1 MTEPLRLGKYEIR
14 RELGRGA
21 MGVVYEAF
29 DPLIERRVA
38 IKTTRTDNFDQD
50 NVLAMLNRFEREAK
64 AAGRLNHPSIVTI
77 HDYGKD
83 NDVAYIVMEFV
94 PGKPLAAYLAEHAHF
109 KPRDA
114 VRIVVQILDALEH
127 AHYNG
132 VVHRDIKPANI
143 LVLRDFG
150 IKVADFG
157 IARLDSSTLTQ
168 TGHRLGTPQCMS
180 PEQFLG
186 LEVDRR
192 TDIFSTGVILYELLT
207 GERPFP
213 GSSLTTIM
221 HQVLKVEPP
230 PPSELNATLP
240 NEFDAVVRKALAKRP
255 DERFQTAAEFSQA
268 LKLALNAQ
276 TAPSPQPPAP
286 VDEPLGSAL
295 NIFEML
301 GETKTAVL
309 LDATATLAGT
319 APRQAVPPPATA
331 RPAPAP
337 TRPVARVH
345 PPAPPPKNSWR
356 PVALALLALGIPV
369 GLMLSTKHDTAAQP
383 SAPAAPQPVKPETA
397 ESAPAVPAPEAARD
411 TAAAVEIEF
420 WNSIKNSN
428 DPRDFTEYL
437 GKYPDGQFAGLA
449 RNRLE
454 KPPAAANIP
463 PRAIEKME
471 PERGDQQNSR
481 AEPDRE
487 SGDVSPRMVEFV
499 TRRAEAGHDQAMN
512 RLGTL
517 FRDGQGV
524 AQNDIEAVRW
534 FRRAAEKGNARAM
547 NNLAVMYAK
556 GRGVPRD
563 ETQAEHWFR
572 RAAMQGERRAPDK
585 LAKPGAGQ

>member
-38 IKTTRTDNFDQD
+38 IKTIRTDNFDQD

-192 TDIFSTGVILYELLT
+192 TDVFSTGVILYELLT

-240 NEFDAVVRKALAKRP
+240 NEFDAVVRKALAKKP
-255 DERFQTAAEFSQA
+255 DHRFQTAAEFSIA

-276 TAPSPQPPAP
+276 NAPAP
-286 VDEPLGSAL
+286 RSPAPAGEPLDGAL
-295 NIFEML
+295 NIYEML
-301 GETKTAVL
+301 GETKTGVL
-309 LDATATLAGT
+309 PDAAATPAAT
-319 APRQAVPPPATA
+319 APRQPAA
-331 RPAPAP
+331 QAN
-337 TRPVARVH
+337 
-345 PPAPPPKNSWR
+345 PAPPRKNRWR
-356 PVALALLALGIPV
+356 PAVLVLLALGLTA
-369 GLMLSTKHDTAAQP
+369 GLLLPGKHKPATSPTAP
-383 SAPAAPQPVKPETA
+383 RPATPETA
-397 ESAPAVPAPEAARD
+397 EAARN
-411 TAAAVEIEF
+411 TAATMEIEF

-428 DPRDFTEYL
+428 DPRDFTEYMD
-437 GKYPDGQFAGLA
+437 KYPAGQFAGLA

-454 KPPAAANIP
+454 KPTTPADIQADIP
-463 PRAIEKME
+463 PHAAGKME
-471 PERGDQQNSR
+471 PEPGGEENSR
-481 AEPDRE
+481 TAQDRE
-487 SGDVSPRMVEFV
+487 PGNVSPRMVEFLAQ
-499 TRRAEAGHDQAMN
+499 RAAAGHDQAMN

-524 AQNDIEAVRW
+524 ARDDAEAVRW